1 MTPEE
6 LNRMIEFII
15 QHQAN
20 LEISLDREREERLAR
35 AAEHERRAAAHEER
49 TAAHEQRTDEHQQMT
64 RNIASL
70 QARVVELIEI
80 QSRRLDRND
89 EEHRQFETWQREFQ
103 HEAQR
108 RHEESIARL
117 DRILERLTGNN

>member
-20 LEISLDREREERLAR
+20 LEISLDREWEERLAR
-35 AAEHERRAAAHEER
+35 AAEHE
-49 TAAHEQRTDEHQQMT
+49 QMT

-70 QARVVELIEI
+70 QARVVELTEI

-89 EEHRQFETWQREFQ
+89 EEHRRFENWQRDFQ

-108 RHEESIARL
+108 KHEESIARL

>member
-35 AAEHERRAAAHEER
+35 AAEHEQRAAQ
-49 TAAHEQRTDEHQQMT
+49 HEQRTDEHQQMT

-89 EEHRQFETWQREFQ
+89 EDHRRFENWQREFQ

>member
-15 QHQAN
+15 RHQAN

-35 AAEHERRAAAHEER
+35 VAEHE
-49 TAAHEQRTDEHQQMT
+49 QMT

-89 EEHRQFETWQREFQ
+89 EEHRRFENWQRDFQ

-108 RHEESIARL
+108 KHEESIARL

>member
-35 AAEHERRAAAHEER
+35 AAEHE
-49 TAAHEQRTDEHQQMT
+49 QMT
-64 RNIASL
+64 RNIGSL
-70 QARVVELIEI
+70 QVRVVELTEI

-89 EEHRQFETWQREFQ
+89 EEHRRFENWQRDFQ

-108 RHEESIARL
+108 KHEESIARL

>member
-20 LEISLDREREERLAR
+20 LEMSLDREREERLAR
-35 AAEHERRAAAHEER
+35 AAEHE
-49 TAAHEQRTDEHQQMT
+49 QMT
-64 RNIASL
+64 GNIASL

-89 EEHRQFETWQREFQ
+89 EEHRRFENWQRDFQ

-108 RHEESIARL
+108 KHEESIARL

>member
-6 LNRMIEFII
+6 LNRTIEFII
-15 QHQAN
+15 QHQAKI
-20 LEISLDREREERLAR
+20 EVSLDREREERQAR
-35 AAEHERRAAAHEER
+35 MAEQQARMAEHQE
-49 TAAHEQRTDEHQQMT
+49 MT

-80 QSRRLDRND
+80 GSRRLDRND
-89 EEHRQFETWQREFQ
+89 EEHRRFEQWQREFQ
-103 HEAQR
+103 READR

-117 DRILERLTGNN
+117 DRILEKLSGNN